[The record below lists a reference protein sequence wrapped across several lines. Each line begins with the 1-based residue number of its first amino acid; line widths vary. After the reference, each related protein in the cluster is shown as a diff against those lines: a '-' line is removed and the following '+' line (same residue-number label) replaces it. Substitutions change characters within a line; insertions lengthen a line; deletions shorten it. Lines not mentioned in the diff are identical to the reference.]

1 MSLNYRFSVGT
12 ISHDGVNLGVARS
25 IEVTYDGD
33 PQEFRGGDYRLPL
46 AIELGNVSVTV
57 RAETVKSDTYDDF
70 TAILDGGCHDITLGT
85 GANSGGL
92 SGTLSNMVL
101 VNYTIRSAQEEF
113 VLANLEWRQADA
125 SFTT

>member
-1 MSLNYRFSVGT
+1 MSLAYKFSVGT
-12 ISHDGVNLGVARS
+12 IAHNSINMGVARS

-46 AIELGNVSVTV
+46 AIELGNVSVSA
-57 RAETVKSDTYDDF
+57 RAETVKFDTYDDF
-70 TAILDGGCHDITLGT
+70 ADILDGACNDITLAA

-113 VLANLEWRQADA
+113 ALANVEWRQADA
-125 SFTT
+125 SFAS